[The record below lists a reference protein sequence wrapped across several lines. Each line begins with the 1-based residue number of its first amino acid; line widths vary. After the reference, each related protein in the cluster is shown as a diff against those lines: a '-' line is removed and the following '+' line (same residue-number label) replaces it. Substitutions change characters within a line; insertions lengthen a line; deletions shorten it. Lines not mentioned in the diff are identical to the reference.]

1 MSEKSL
7 SSRILWLNLHDWN
20 SFNNPTTVQ
29 KGKKF
34 SDKVCVAET
43 NKILVGEKD
52 SFGQIGI
59 IPGLNIQST
68 TKYGTT

>member
-43 NKILVGEKD
+43 NKILVGEKVLAR
-52 SFGQIGI
+52 IGI

>member
-1 MSEKSL
+1 M
-7 SSRILWLNLHDWN
+7 
-20 SFNNPTTVQ
+20 Q

-43 NKILVGEKD
+43 NKILVGEKEILAR
-52 SFGQIGI
+52 IGI

-68 TKYGTT
+68 AKYGTT